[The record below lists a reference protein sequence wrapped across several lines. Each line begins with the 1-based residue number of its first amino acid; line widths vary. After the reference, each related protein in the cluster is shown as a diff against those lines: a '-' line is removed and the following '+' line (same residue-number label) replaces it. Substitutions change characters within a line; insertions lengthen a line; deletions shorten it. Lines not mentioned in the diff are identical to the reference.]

1 MNIVTPSYPPAYD
14 NMRIFLI
21 GDTMNKNGTLSIFI
35 FSLCMIA
42 GLSVLYWSGMKE
54 KLIGVSST
62 AGDSELPIYSVDT
75 DKKQVALSFDAAWG
89 NGRLRID

>member
-1 MNIVTPSYPPAYD
+1 
-14 NMRIFLI
+14 
-21 GDTMNKNGTLSIFI
+21 MNKNGTLSIFI

-62 AGDSELPIYSVDT
+62 AGDSGLPIYSVDT